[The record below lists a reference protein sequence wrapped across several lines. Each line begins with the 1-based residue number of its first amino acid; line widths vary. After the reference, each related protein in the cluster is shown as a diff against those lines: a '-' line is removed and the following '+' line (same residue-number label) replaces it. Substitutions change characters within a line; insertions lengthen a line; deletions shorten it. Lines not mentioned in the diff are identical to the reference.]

1 MYKPIDQLATNS
13 LFKEERI
20 SKVEYRLEEITRLE
34 QRDEKMEK
42 MNETME
48 IRDDN
53 IKGATQI

>member
-42 MNETME
+42 TNETME

>member
-34 QRDEKMEK
+34 QREEKMEK
-42 MNETME
+42 TNETME